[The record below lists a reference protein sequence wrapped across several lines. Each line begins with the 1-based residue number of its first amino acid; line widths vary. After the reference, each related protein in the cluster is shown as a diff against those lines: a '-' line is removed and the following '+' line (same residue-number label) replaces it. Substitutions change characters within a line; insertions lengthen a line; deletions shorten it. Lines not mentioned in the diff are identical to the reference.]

1 MSIMCAA
8 IHAATNG
15 LIEYFVYTTFMYTW
29 PLPCNMANTNEAQYP
44 EPIDDFRIDE
54 WLGKLH
60 AWIQAQPKRQR
71 TVQFC
76 LSVQEEE

>member
-1 MSIMCAA
+1 
-8 IHAATNG
+8 
-15 LIEYFVYTTFMYTW
+15 
-29 PLPCNMANTNEAQYP
+29 MANTNEAQYP